1 MADVVI
7 EDARWKITLKGTN
20 LPYAE
25 DTGIDSLMQLFLSWA
40 AVTPLERATFGTT
53 DPPSPL
59 TMQFKVMLVD
69 GRIWKQ
75 LIVFQPDGVQI
86 EFQTADRWYERELLE
101 VRMLREQLSAFVL
114 TYGLTNLDIK
124 WK

>member
-1 MADVVI
+1 MADIVI
-7 EDARWKITLKGTN
+7 EDARWKITLKGAN

-25 DTGIDSLMQLFLSWA
+25 DTGIDSLMRLFLSWA
-40 AVTPLERATFGTT
+40 AVVPLGHARLGRV

-59 TMQFKVMLVD
+59 TMRFKAIAID
-69 GRIWKQ
+69 GRVWQQ
-75 LIVFQPDGVQI
+75 LIIFQPDGVQI

-101 VRMLREQLSAFVL
+101 VRVLREQLSAFVL
-114 TYGLTNLDIK
+114 TYGLTDLDIE